1 MSYTALAYRLPGPL
15 RRHVLYFEGA
25 IEEAVEALAR
35 ELPAGARILDAGAG
49 EAQYA
54 RCFARQRYC
63 GVDLAVGAIALLR
76 KKEPILRLLII
87 GDGPDRN
94 KLYTMVQEQGLDD
107 RITLTDMIPLE
118 QVAETMAHID
128 LGVVPKRKNSFS
140 DEAFSTKIMEFMAMG
155 VPVLASDTR
164 IDQWYFDGGEV
175 QFFESENV
183 HDLATKIMDLASNP
197 AKRDALKAHG
207 MQFIA
212 KNNWDIKKHEY
223 FELVD
228 RLIQRQSTISP
239 RQHSADSSG

>member
-1 MSYTALAYRLPGPL
+1 MLLDLIKAAFLGIVEGLTEYIPVSSTGHLLLAE
-15 RRHVLYFEGA
+15 HF
-25 IEEAVEALAR
+25 
-35 ELPAGARILDAGAG
+35 
-49 EAQYA
+49 
-54 RCFARQRYC
+54 
-63 GVDLAVGAIALLR
+63 
-76 KKEPILRLLII
+76 
-87 GDGPDRN
+87 
-94 KLYTMVQEQGLDD
+94 GL
-107 RITLTDMIPLE
+107 
-118 QVAETMAHID
+118 
-128 LGVVPKRKNSFS
+128 GFS